1 MRTDRKKYKQP
12 SMRVVKLRQRAKML
26 AGSPVNATM
35 NSTFKEKNWDDPDS

>member
-26 AGSPVNATM
+26 AGSPKAGMEDYKRNELV
-35 NSTFKEKNWDDPDS
+35 EE